1 MPKNNSFV
9 IESFKSHKHDFRA
22 DKGKCTVTRSKEAGK
37 DFRKSDTQ
45 LIRNV
50 LKKLLRIKS

>member
-37 DFRKSDTQ
+37 DFRKSDT
-45 LIRNV
+45 
-50 LKKLLRIKS
+50 